1 MSSLFERVL
10 NFLQRRLPCVMA
22 VQEQDA
28 DVTGFYVRLSG
39 DLEPEP
45 PEQTSSGSTRNAAV
59 PAARTALAPAKPP
72 RLRTVK
78 PVPTAFPSNW
88 SSRRGRP
95 DYALSEPKF
104 LPTDRGPRKSAPY
117 TKAASAMQS
126 SQLLAEAP
134 VQRRR
139 LLKPSSARPPTP
151 FVELQPAVPSQFQHR
166 ALSPGLRYE
175 WRV

>member
-1 MSSLFERVL
+1 MSAILGEKMVVTTSQSLGYLCIGPVVG
-10 NFLQRRLPCVMA
+10 VMA

-95 DYALSEPKF
+95 DYALRSAS
-104 LPTDRGPRKSAPY
+104 LLRKRD
-117 TKAASAMQS
+117 
-126 SQLLAEAP
+126 
-134 VQRRR
+134 VDC
-139 LLKPSSARPPTP
+139 
-151 FVELQPAVPSQFQHR
+151 
-166 ALSPGLRYE
+166 
-175 WRV
+175 